1 MAEDASTDTSILTI
15 KRLNSDS
22 RPPKKGTRVTAM
34 PARLL
39 AEASLDRDEDE
50 LAAAG
55 PIE

>member
-34 PARLL
+34 PAALL

-50 LAAAG
+50 LTAAG